1 MEETIMTLLNPIRT
15 TVAEQR
21 ERENLK
27 ADIAKNEA
35 YNTYIAMM
43 ANVEL
48 PETNA
53 EEMEGLHHEG

>member
-1 MEETIMTLLNPIRT
+1 MTLLNPIKT

-27 ADIAKNEA
+27 ADIARNEA

-43 ANVEL
+43 TNVEL
-48 PETNA
+48 PEANN
-53 EEMEGLHHEG
+53 EEVEELNHEE

>member
-1 MEETIMTLLNPIRT
+1 MTLLNPIKT

-27 ADIAKNEA
+27 ADIARNEA

-43 ANVEL
+43 TNVEL
-48 PETNA
+48 HEANN
-53 EEMEGLHHEG
+53 EEVEELHHEE

>member
-1 MEETIMTLLNPIRT
+1 MLVKRIRT

-21 ERENLK
+21 ELDNLR
-27 ADIAKNEA
+27 ASVARNEA

-48 PETNA
+48 PEVIF
-53 EEMEGLHHEG
+53 EEEEDGSDEG

>member
-43 ANVEL
+43 TNVEL
-48 PETNA
+48 PEANN
-53 EEMEGLHHEG
+53 EEVEELHHEE